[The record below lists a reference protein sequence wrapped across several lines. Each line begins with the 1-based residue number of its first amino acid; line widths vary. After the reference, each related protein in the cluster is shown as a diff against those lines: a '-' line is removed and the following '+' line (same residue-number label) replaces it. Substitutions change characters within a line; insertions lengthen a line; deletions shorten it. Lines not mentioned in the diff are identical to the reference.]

1 MLLIPPARRLV
12 RCLID
17 PPFFRRA
24 FSMGLG
30 ISIGVGASLAVAP
43 QLFAQ
48 DAAVAASLDALG
60 DERARIALRGILED
74 AAAKGI
80 PTAPLVTKVREGIAK
95 HAEPERIRSATASL
109 AKRLESAAVALAPSK
124 STEEL
129 SAGADALQVGIGT
142 GTLRDMRRVWP
153 TKPLTVPLGV
163 LAELVTSGVP
173 HANATRRVREL
184 LVQGASTT
192 QLAGLGTTVRADIA
206 AGLAPDASMELRSKG
221 VLSLLQQQAEL
232 SVTAPPPRP
241 PARRR

>member
-1 MLLIPPARRLV
+1 MILIPLSRRFV

-17 PPFFRRA
+17 PPSLRRA

-30 ISIGVGASLAVAP
+30 ISIGVGASFVVAP

-48 DAAVAASLDALG
+48 DAAANASLDALG
-60 DERARIALRGILED
+60 DERARTALRGILED

-95 HAEPERIRSATASL
+95 HAEPDRIRSATALL
-109 AKRLESAAVALAPSK
+109 AKRLESAAAALAPSR

-129 SAGADALQVGIGT
+129 AAGADALQAGIGT

-163 LAELVTSGVP
+163 LAELVASGVP

-232 SVTAPPPRP
+232 SVAAPPPRP